1 MLAKSDLWIG
11 FLRWFYNRKVRN
23 SPFSVETSDYLGDI
37 YGMMTGIHSNI
48 LKKSIIYP
56 LSEVTFEGHIFKAP
70 NNTDMHLR
78 EMYGDYMQLPPEEER
93 IGKHL
98 PAYMNLDLPYEDFD
112 YSMIEKG

>member
-23 SPFSVETSDYLGDI
+23 SPFSVETSDFVGDI
-37 YGMMTGIHSNI
+37 FGMMSFGYDVYE
-48 LKKSIIYP
+48 KSIIYP
-56 LSEVTFEGHIFKAP
+56 FSEVSFEGHIFKAP
-70 NNTDMHLR
+70 GDSDAFLR
-78 EMYGDYMQLPPEEER
+78 QMYGDYRQLPPEEER

-98 PAYMNLDLPYEDFD
+98 PAYMNLDLPYEKFD